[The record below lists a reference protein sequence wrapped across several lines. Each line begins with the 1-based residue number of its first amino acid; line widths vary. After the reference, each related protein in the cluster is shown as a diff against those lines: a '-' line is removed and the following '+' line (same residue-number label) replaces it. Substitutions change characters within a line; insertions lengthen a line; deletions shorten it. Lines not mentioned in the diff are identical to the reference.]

1 MKIFKVYYENGDNVT
16 VENVVANS
24 RRSLKLPCDRNDVV
38 KVVDITES
46 FINQLKFDL
55 NDIRIKIGEN
65 SILLDNLKLVLKAVE
80 LY

>member
-24 RRSLKLPCDRNDVV
+24 RRSLKLPCDRNNVV

-55 NDIRIKIGEN
+55 YDIRIKIGEN
-65 SILLDNLKLVLKAVE
+65 SILLDNIELVLKAVE